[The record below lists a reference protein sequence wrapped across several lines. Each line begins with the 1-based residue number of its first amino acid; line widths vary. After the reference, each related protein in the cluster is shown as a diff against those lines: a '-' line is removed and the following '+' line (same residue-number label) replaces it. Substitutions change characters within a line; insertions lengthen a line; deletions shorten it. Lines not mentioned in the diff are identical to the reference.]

1 MTEMH
6 EAETAF
12 KRMTEAD
19 QQVIAATVNMMLRV
33 YASMRIPQLEAQAQK
48 NQTEPKKEETE

>member
-33 YASMRIPQLEAQAQK
+33 YASMRIPQLEAQK